1 MRKSKKQGDQNPKQE
16 QKATAVSA
24 PATEEPVVPPRRSSY
39 ERKEIQNAELAR
51 RREEEEALDIISAFI
66 QASKSGIALES
77 EISGVLVSERD
88 NDVYWQC
95 IHGPMTIR
103 IPFAET
109 FDALPQGLLDVSQP
123 NVLTRRRQFLQKS
136 IGLKIQFVIDRFE
149 PDPANRNKAIVYASR
164 KKAMAKIRQ
173 SYFGK
178 DAYRPVKKG
187 DIFDAQL
194 LSVGDHG
201 AWVSFRGVDV
211 AVRPSDLT
219 HRYLPSMA
227 KAYSTGQKVKIMV
240 TEISEDPKTG
250 LPVVKVSGR
259 PIELAD
265 SMSRHYLAPKGSV
278 YAATITAK
286 NKRIS
291 DGRPV
296 ISISLWLE
304 NVDIPAFSSTQAI
317 IDEKFVSGDKVY
329 VEVLGFADSGYAHCK
344 ILRRAGNSI

>member
-1 MRKSKKQGDQNPKQE
+1 MRKSKKQADQTPVQE
-16 QKATAVSA
+16 QEATAVSV
-24 PATEEPVVPPRRSSY
+24 PATEEPAVPPRRSSY
-39 ERKEIQNAELAR
+39 ERKESQDAESAR
-51 RREEEEALDIISAFI
+51 RRQEEEALDIINAFI
-66 QASKSGIALES
+66 QASKSGATLES
-77 EISGVLVSERD
+77 EISGVLVSESD

-95 IHGPMTIR
+95 IHGPMTVR

-109 FDALPQGLLDVSQP
+109 FDALPQGLLDASQP
-123 NVLTRRRQFLQKS
+123 HVLTRRRQFLQKS
-136 IGLKIQFVIDRFE
+136 IGLKIRFIVERFE

-178 DAYRPVKKG
+178 NAYRPVKKG

-201 AWVSFRGVDV
+201 AWLSFRGVDV
-211 AVRPSDLT
+211 PVRPSDLT

-227 KAYSTGQKVKIMV
+227 KVYATGQKVKIMV
-240 TEISEDPKTG
+240 TDVSEDPKTG
-250 LPVVKVSGR
+250 SPVVKVSGR
-259 PIELAD
+259 PIELEE
-265 SMSRHYLAPKGSV
+265 SKSRRYLAPKGSV

-286 NKRIS
+286 NKRIK
-291 DGRPV
+291 DGSPI

-304 NVDIPAFSSTQAI
+304 NVDIPAFSSTQAV